1 MYGDHFDFDER
12 EDVEERET
20 LDSFREI
27 ATGLPARPGT
37 IR

>member
-1 MYGDHFDFDER
+1 MYGDHFDYDES
-12 EDVEERET
+12 EGVIEAET
-20 LDSFREI
+20 LDTFREI